1 MERLDWLVESS
12 NTWQGPVSVVV
23 FVPDQEFDVAQL
35 YISYLRSCYSR
46 IRDNLAWSFVHPVN
60 KPPRASN
67 IKIKTSVSCSDQRAF
82 LQSLVRSV
90 YSSKDY
96 SKWRTGFDYP
106 QNHLRNVARDNSL
119 THYTI
124 SLDVDIIL
132 SPGNTYNAV
141 TDRWTFGHGRY
152 DETSGK
158 VPQWQHLCQ
167 VCICDPQV

>member
-96 SKWRTGFDYP
+96 SKWRTGYDYP

-119 THYTI
+119 TLYTL
-124 SLDVDIIL
+124 SLDVDVIL
-132 SPGNTYNAV
+132 SPGNNNITQSSILN
-141 TDRWTFGHGRY
+141 
-152 DETSGK
+152 
-158 VPQWQHLCQ
+158 
-167 VCICDPQV
+167 